1 MCVFFSLLSRPP
13 FVSDSQENKASGGKQ
28 TIPGTSFGP
37 SIILGARQ
45 TPGKYSGIKHRLPLR
60 ERSGTPAIEQAKPKV
75 WSLSKPGE
83 RAREEQKTAVVVSAP
98 EH

>member
-75 WSLSKPGE
+75 WLELVKARRESE
-83 RAREEQKTAVVVSAP
+83 RGAKNCCSRVRS
-98 EH
+98 

>member
-1 MCVFFSLLSRPP
+1 MCVCFFSLLSRPP

-75 WSLSKPGE
+75 WSLSSQE
-83 RAREEQKTAVVVSAP
+83 RERERSKKLL
-98 EH
+98 